1 MSGNSGTGIVL
12 ASFGRS
18 ALVQSGDETLSCAL
32 KGRKQRILCGDRIRW
47 TSDAAADAAT
57 IDSLEPRRNLLERID
72 ARRPRRAGRLEH
84 RSNGGGG
91 RLRAQARLVSGRSLL
106 GRGAAQGHRGAA
118 DRQQSRLEIG
128 GSRRRASQLPSARP
142 AIARGVGTH
151 RRRRRGV
158 ARGARRHGYAAAR
171 AIGRRQV
178 IARRTSS
185 SRTPRRRP
193 PSSRARWKAG
203 TPPPPR
209 AAIDC
214 RPPQNP
220 PSSTRRGC
228 AILRRR
234 QASHVRRSE
243 ASSRSTNTRADCH
256 FSDCRHLEEPRCA
269 VRSAVQALEIAPR
282 RYESYRRLYRLYEK
296 LAP

>member
-18 ALVQSGDETLSCAL
+18 ALVQSGDETLNCAL

-72 ARRPRRAGRLEH
+72 ARGRAEPVASNIDRMAVVVACEPKPDWFLVDRYWAGARLKDIEALLIVNKADL
-84 RSNGGGG
+84 RSEDLVTELRNYQALGLPLLEVSAHTGEGVAG
-91 RLRAQARLVSGRSLL
+91 LRAALEGTATLLL
-106 GRGAAQGHRGAA
+106 GQSGVGKSSLVNELVPDAAAQTAA
-118 DRQQSRLEIG
+118 LTREVEGRH
-128 GSRRRASQLPSARP
+128 
-142 AIARGVGTH
+142 TTTT
-151 RRRRRGV
+151 
-158 ARGARRHGYAAAR
+158 ARRYRLSPAAESAVIDAPGVRDFAPPASLAR
-171 AIGRRQV
+171 A
-178 IARRTSS
+178 AE
-185 SRTPRRRP
+185 
-193 PSSRARWKAG
+193 
-203 TPPPPR
+203 
-209 AAIDC
+209 
-214 RPPQNP
+214 
-220 PSSTRRGC
+220 RGFVEVHEH
-228 AILRRR
+228 A
-234 QASHVRRSE
+234 
-243 ASSRSTNTRADCH
+243 ADCH